1 MFVIDA
7 ETCELGDPLN
17 ELARINLQWHYWG
30 NYDSLLK
37 GYKSIFDIDAECEL
51 FYCYQ
56 LEQLAEILDM
66 HFNHGCQNSTTLF
79 FENKFKQI
87 IDMLL

>member
-1 MFVIDA
+1 MDY
-7 ETCELGDPLN
+7 EL
-17 ELARINLQWHYWG
+17 EEMAS
-30 NYDSLLK
+30 DS
-37 GYKSIFDIDAECEL
+37 YKSIFDIDTECEL

-66 HFNHGCQNSTTLF
+66 HFNHGCQNSTTPF